1 MCRTRSL
8 ISLLLCASLSA
19 CGYSFVLDGKPAAG
33 KFVME
38 ASANRTSLI
47 DAGTILDAS
56 LERTLSSMGM
66 LASGESPRT
75 VRATL
80 VSFSTETVTAPSLS
94 SPDRY
99 RLHIRVTTRVT
110 DTQGKELWS
119 MSFTDTGTY
128 SEGGRTE
135 DALEEASR
143 RVSLQMAR
151 ALASAGL

>member
-19 CGYSFVLDGKPAAG
+19 CGYSFVLDGKMTAR

-66 LASGESPRT
+66 LASGEGSGT

-99 RLHIRVTTRVT
+99 RLHIRVTARVT
-110 DTQGKELWS
+110 DAQGKELWS
-119 MSFTDTGTY
+119 MSFTDTGTF